1 MICFTAFTFHKTTI
15 YMEIKFFLLKAV
27 LYKKKKKVNT
37 PKKKLLIKM

>member
-1 MICFTAFTFHKTTI
+1 MISFKAFTFHKTTI

-27 LYKKKKKVNT
+27 LYKKKKVNT